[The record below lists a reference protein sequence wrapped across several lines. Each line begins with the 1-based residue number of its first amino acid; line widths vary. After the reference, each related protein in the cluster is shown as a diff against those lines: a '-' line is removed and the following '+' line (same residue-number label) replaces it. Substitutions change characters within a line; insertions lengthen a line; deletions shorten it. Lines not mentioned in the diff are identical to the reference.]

1 MKNTSPAA
9 LTALLAVIGLLNSF
23 ASDMVIPA
31 LPSLRDE
38 LKVSDWQAQQVVS
51 VFFAACAFMS
61 LWYGALADAWGRRAV
76 TLGALAVVA
85 VTAIGCLVARQI
97 EHIWLLRACQGL
109 ASGAGLVISRTV
121 VRDLHIG
128 PTAQKLLSR
137 IMMVQTLALVAMP
150 VIGGVLAQAFGWRA
164 VFAALAGFMLLLVA
178 ACWRWLPETLPLAA
192 RRPLRPAALWPAYR
206 DVFGSGSFLR
216 LSAAHVANWVAM
228 AMYAFSAPAIVIH
241 HLDRTASDVWIVF
254 APITAGLVGGFVA
267 FPRVA
272 RARSG
277 GAVLGLA
284 YRFLAA
290 AVALNLAVC
299 ALLPD
304 GLMQIAPLFL
314 FSVGMALALPIL
326 IDRALAAVPAD
337 LGGVAASCQTFLQ
350 FAVMAIG
357 AGILAPL
364 LWHSLFALALGT
376 GLMTAI
382 GAACLWQEMR
392 LRAGIACPDPG
403 T

>member
-1 MKNTSPAA
+1 
-9 LTALLAVIGLLNSF
+9 
-23 ASDMVIPA
+23 
-31 LPSLRDE
+31 
-38 LKVSDWQAQQVVS
+38 
-51 VFFAACAFMS
+51 
-61 LWYGALADAWGRRAV
+61 
-76 TLGALAVVA
+76 
-85 VTAIGCLVARQI
+85 
-97 EHIWLLRACQGL
+97 
-109 ASGAGLVISRTV
+109 
-121 VRDLHIG
+121 
-128 PTAQKLLSR
+128 
-137 IMMVQTLALVAMP
+137 
-150 VIGGVLAQAFGWRA
+150 
-164 VFAALAGFMLLLVA
+164 
-178 ACWRWLPETLPLAA
+178 
-192 RRPLRPAALWPAYR
+192 
-206 DVFGSGSFLR
+206 
-216 LSAAHVANWVAM
+216 
-228 AMYAFSAPAIVIH
+228 MYAFSAPAIVIH

-392 LRAGIACPDPG
+392 LRAGATCSASG